1 LIYVIKYGKIY
12 KDIGRTRSSA
22 EILRKIKFNKYRKF
36 SIPIP
41 EPLPRGEGLCMLCWL
56 CICAIVVVCCR
67 CVLHRLCST
76 TCMRPCIEPLGIHA
90 RHPCRAECG
99 AAALTKQGRLQSAT
113 QSHYARTHNDSH
125 TKPLHDAT
133 AQMAVNA
140 QMQRHQRL
148 MTCIGATPKARRL
161 WLLAKSFARCKTSR
175 ASNAKHPFSKTYRF
189 IDSL

>member
-1 LIYVIKYGKIY
+1 MIYVIKYGKIY

-41 EPLPRGEGLCMLCWL
+41 KPLPRGEGLCMLCWL

-90 RHPCRAECG
+90 RHPCRGYFAG
-99 AAALTKQGRLQSAT
+99 AIAPRPYWGLRPSTPLLKDRAFLQCVAG
-113 QSHYARTHNDSH
+113 HEV
-125 TKPLHDAT
+125 L
-133 AQMAVNA
+133 
-140 QMQRHQRL
+140 
-148 MTCIGATPKARRL
+148 PKNI
-161 WLLAKSFARCKTSR
+161 F
-175 ASNAKHPFSKTYRF
+175 
-189 IDSL
+189 